1 MEPVSRGKWAVSTGN
16 EGTVGRPGVMFW
28 GPEDDIMYAPAQ
40 EFHTSTR
47 EGGAVKFRG
56 ASPWNRLVIGCCYF
70 HIVYGQV
77 AGGHI
82 VVKAAGSA
90 TITDIIAVVGPKPE
104 VGHMT
109 QVLGWGQLMCGEI
122 VGRGRLLPLAA
133 TARYLRDRPTVTTTE
148 NSETDT
154 TVSLL
159 LLQILSHMLSQSFL
173 L

>member
-1 MEPVSRGKWAVSTGN
+1 MGDGRL
-16 EGTVGRPGVMFW
+16 GTVGRPGVVFW
-28 GPEDDIMYAPAQ
+28 GPEDDILYISAQ

-109 QVLGWGQLMCGEI
+109 QVVVGWGQLMCGEI
-122 VGRGRLLPLAA
+122 VGWADCCRLPPQLVIYETDQLLPPLRIVKLIRLSLCYYCRSFH
-133 TARYLRDRPTVTTTE
+133 TCYLRVFFSDKW
-148 NSETDT
+148 
-154 TVSLL
+154 
-159 LLQILSHMLSQSFL
+159 QIIRV
-173 L
+173 

>member
-1 MEPVSRGKWAVSTGN
+1 MITQYTADDEGWNRRMHGCIDCVEPVSRGKWAVSTGN

-77 AGGHI
+77 A
-82 VVKAAGSA
+82 
-90 TITDIIAVVGPKPE
+90 T
-104 VGHMT
+104 
-109 QVLGWGQLMCGEI
+109 LW
-122 VGRGRLLPLAA
+122 
-133 TARYLRDRPTVTTTE
+133 
-148 NSETDT
+148 
-154 TVSLL
+154 
-159 LLQILSHMLSQSFL
+159 
-173 L
+173 